1 MSNTSHT
8 NISGTQL
15 PVYLQGV
22 GKKKKKKFI
31 PETAVRSSGR
41 GHDMIMSKIRR
52 KILKKIEDFYQLD
65 LHLHSSLHLTIGQT
79 VFAAKFFFP
88 CLRCLQIPNFPHCLS
103 SIACSLLNSFLCFF
117 FLPRIFTLVANL
129 VCCFSPLSTSHP
141 FTKDVYNRNT
151 KIKH

>member
-1 MSNTSHT
+1 MPKISVFHVKHMSHT

-22 GKKKKKKFI
+22 GQKNYFFI

-65 LHLHSSLHLTIGQT
+65 LHSHSSLHLTIGQT
-79 VFAAKFFFP
+79 VFAAKFFFS
-88 CLRCLQIPNFPHCLS
+88 CLRRL
-103 SIACSLLNSFLCFF
+103 
-117 FLPRIFTLVANL
+117 
-129 VCCFSPLSTSHP
+129 
-141 FTKDVYNRNT
+141 
-151 KIKH
+151 

>member
-22 GKKKKKKFI
+22 GQKNYFFI
-31 PETAVRSSGR
+31 PETAMRSSGH

-65 LHLHSSLHLTIGQT
+65 LHSHSSLHLTIGQT
-79 VFAAKFFFP
+79 VFAANFFFFSLP
-88 CLRCLQIPNFPHCLS
+88 QVPIDPKFPSLSLIYCLFS
-103 SIACSLLNSFLCFF
+103 S
-117 FLPRIFTLVANL
+117 
-129 VCCFSPLSTSHP
+129 
-141 FTKDVYNRNT
+141 
-151 KIKH
+151 